1 MNKRTRRNRAPAVVS
16 AFLMLLLVIVHG
28 PGTAEARCVARST
41 GGAFANTVYIWDVE
55 GFKAGSEEARYS
67 GTCDGDK
74 YYAGRVRNL
83 KGKSTTVY
91 VRLGNSGGYV
101 AMATSRDSAGY
112 RYSFRDSDTSSRV
125 AMTNSRSAGMP
136 TWSNSGY

>member
-1 MNKRTRRNRAPAVVS
+1 MNSKLPRNRTLAAVS
-16 AFLMLLLVIVHG
+16 AFLMLILVTVHG
-28 PGTAEARCVARST
+28 PSTAKARCVTRST
-41 GGAFANTVYIWDVE
+41 GGAFANKVYIVDVE
-55 GFKAGSEEARYS
+55 GFRAGSEEARYS

-91 VRLGNSGGYV
+91 VRLGSSGGYV

-112 RYSFRDSDTSSRV
+112 RYSFRDSNTSSRV